1 MLFFLAG
8 YVILSRFYVAQI
20 GYFSVAQH
28 DGFLLVIL
36 HGLFLQYKNRH
47 FIYLQTNS
55 VSSASFKGLKLE
67 RLDVTKF
74 RH

>member
-28 DGFLLVIL
+28 DGFFVSNLAWSIFTIQKSAL
-36 HGLFLQYKNRH
+36 HLSTNKLS
-47 FIYLQTNS
+47 FI
-55 VSSASFKGLKLE
+55 G
-67 RLDVTKF
+67 
-74 RH
+74 